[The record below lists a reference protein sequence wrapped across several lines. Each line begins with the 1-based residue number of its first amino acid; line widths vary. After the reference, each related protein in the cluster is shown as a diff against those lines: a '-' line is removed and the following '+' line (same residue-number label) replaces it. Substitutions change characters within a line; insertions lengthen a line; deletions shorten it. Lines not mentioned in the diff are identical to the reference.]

1 MGLILLDRALLSK
14 SLIQFSVDGWGCVS
28 SLLSDLGPNYGGGHE
43 GNGDFLQKVPCRPC
57 PCTQSPTLQQAT
69 VDPCLCQRLLDTHRQ
84 VCASLC
90 GSLFLSPWSWC
101 AQDSLY
107 ALQESIS
114 QSCVSSGSSVVGL
127 MVTSSKRAHAIS
139 RSAAHRAPA
148 LHLRRRHSNT
158 VLAQSL
164 WGCLHPGAHKVCLSP
179 LSISGG

>member
-1 MGLILLDRALLSK
+1 MGLVLMGRAMLSK
-14 SLIQFSVDGWGCVS
+14 SLIQFAVDWSCVP
-28 SLLSDLGPNYGGGHE
+28 SLLFDLRPNYGGGHE

-127 MVTSSKRAHAIS
+127 MVTSSKRAHAIIQVCCTQS
-139 RSAAHRAPA
+139 PCPAPSQET
-148 LHLRRRHSNT
+148 LKHS
-158 VLAQSL
+158 
-164 WGCLHPGAHKVCLSP
+164 
-179 LSISGG
+179 SGSVSVGVPASWCT